1 MADEIDLSFLARQTG
16 GDADLAREVLDMFT
30 RQVPGELQRLMA
42 AGDQER
48 REIAHRIVGSARAIG
63 AVAVA
68 DAAAAI
74 EKGGVDV
81 AQLRSAVEAALA
93 FLRRPAD

>member
-1 MADEIDLSFLARQTG
+1 LADEIDLSFLARQTG

-42 AGDQER
+42 SGDQER

-63 AVAVA
+63 AGAVA

-74 EKGGVDV
+74 EQGGGDV
-81 AQLRSAVEAALA
+81 AQLHSAVEAALA